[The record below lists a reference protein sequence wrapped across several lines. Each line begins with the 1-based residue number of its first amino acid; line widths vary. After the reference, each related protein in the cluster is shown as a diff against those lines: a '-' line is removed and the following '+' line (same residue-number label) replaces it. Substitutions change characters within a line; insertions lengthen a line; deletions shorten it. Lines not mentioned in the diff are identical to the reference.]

1 MPYENRDGIT
11 KLDAQATSRRNQRRP
26 RRTEDPEQVKMKIFR
41 DLASSLVGIAAL
53 LAFAS
58 AALAQVVSREQDI
71 ADLRLGQRILRRRI
85 VSRRPDQGS
94 FGCADDD

>member
-1 MPYENRDGIT
+1 
-11 KLDAQATSRRNQRRP
+11 
-26 RRTEDPEQVKMKIFR
+26 MKIFR

-94 FGCADDD
+94 FGCADDDERYRPGAQMHSAFGHQKAIAAAAELFQLKIRARIS